1 MLRLIVFI
9 AFISTSFPQVIDEN
23 LFLVET
29 KKILTYMNSFDK
41 IYEQG
46 GEEALVAINISN
58 SAARSVNVVMNAYH
72 LIHIY
77 NMIDGDLDKAKVED
91 YLKQQLPHTLRLLNI
106 EQKLTTSI
114 ISPEKHKEIKNTA
127 DLYIISLDYV
137 IKILNS
143 FT

>member
-9 AFISTSFPQVIDEN
+9 LFISTSFSQVIDEN

>member
-1 MLRLIVFI
+1 
-9 AFISTSFPQVIDEN
+9 
-23 LFLVET
+23 
-29 KKILTYMNSFDK
+29 MNSFDK

>member
-9 AFISTSFPQVIDEN
+9 LFISTSFPQVIDEN

-114 ISPEKHKEIKNTA
+114 ISPEKHKEIKYTA

>member
-9 AFISTSFPQVIDEN
+9 LFISTSFPQVIDEN

>member
-9 AFISTSFPQVIDEN
+9 LFISTSFPQVIDEN

-114 ISPEKHKEIKNTA
+114 ISPEKDKEIKYTA